1 MFQDLRYGARML
13 VKQKGFAAVA
23 ILTLGLG
30 IGANTAI
37 FSVVN
42 AVLLR
47 PLPYP
52 DPQQLVRLFETVD
65 RTTMSGDRQ
74 EVAPANFFDWRE
86 RSNSFTGAAVY
97 SEVGLVLSDAGE
109 AEQIKGALASV
120 DFFSVVGVPPYV
132 GRTFTAEDERSG
144 GRFAVISF
152 DLWQRRFGGSSD
164 IVGRS
169 VQLDGFGFTVT
180 GVMQRGFSYPRKTDL
195 WELYS
200 VGQNQRQMREARFL
214 KVIARLKPGTTV
226 SVAQAEMSGI
236 AVQLAEEHPR
246 TNRNWSV
253 AVVPLLDEE
262 VGSVRP
268 ALALLFAAV
277 GLVLLIACS
286 NVGSLM
292 LARNASRRQE
302 ISVRQALGASR
313 FRVVRQLL
321 TESVLLAVLGGAAGV
336 LLGRWGLDL
345 LLNLA
350 PKDLPRLGEVS
361 LDLRVLAFTM
371 LVSLATGVLFG
382 LAPAWQSARRD
393 VGNGLREGT
402 TRSTGGPRRI
412 FGALVAAE
420 TALALMILT
429 SGALLA
435 GSFLKLQMVN
445 PGVDVERL
453 LTVSFEPPSAVYN
466 GRDWRAHRLKFWHEL
481 SPRLAALPGVEAVG
495 AIETLPFAGRNR
507 VWRFRRDRDDPNDAA
522 GPAAVFQVVTEDY
535 FRASGMTLRRG
546 RNFTVADGE
555 NSPPVAIINETM
567 ARRFWPDGDALGQRI
582 VIRNEPTPR
591 EIIGIVGDIKGLGL
605 DKTAEPEMYA
615 PFNQF
620 VIDVMPIV
628 IRVAGDPASL
638 TGAVREQVRAV
649 DPQVAIATLEPMTA
663 LVAGTLAE
671 RRFTMTLLGLF
682 ALIALILAVVGIY
695 GVTSYVVAQR
705 TRDIGIRMALGAQ
718 SHEVVR
724 RIIAEGLKPA
734 GAGIILG
741 LCGTLV
747 VTRMIA
753 GLLFGLTPHDPAAF
767 VLVVGLLLLACLL
780 ACYFPARR
788 AAKIDPIIALR
799 RE

>member
-13 VKQKGFAAVA
+13 LRHKGFTVVA

-47 PLPYP
+47 PLPFP
-52 DPQQLVRLFETVD
+52 EPQQLVRLFETVE

-74 EVAPANFFDWRE
+74 EVAPANFFDWRD
-86 RSNSFTGAAVY
+86 RSSSFSGAAVY

-109 AEQIKGALASV
+109 SEQIKGALASV
-120 DFFSVVGVPPYV
+120 DFFSVVGVQPLF
-132 GRTFTAEDERSG
+132 GRTFTVEDERSG
-144 GRFAVISF
+144 GRYAVIGF
-152 DLWQRRFGGSSD
+152 DLWQRRFGGSPD
-164 IVGRS
+164 IVGRTI
-169 VQLDGFGFTVT
+169 QLDGFGFTVT
-180 GVMQRGFSYPRKTDL
+180 GVMPRGFQYPRKADL

-200 VGQNQRQMREARFL
+200 LGQNQRQMREARFL

-226 SVAQAEMSGI
+226 SLTQAEMSGI
-236 AVQLAEEHPR
+236 AAQLAEEHPR

-302 ISVRQALGASR
+302 ICVRQALGASR
-313 FRVVRQLL
+313 IRVVRQLL

-336 LLGRWGLDL
+336 FLGMWGLDL

-350 PKDLPRLGEVS
+350 PENLPRLGEVS
-361 LDLRVLAFTM
+361 LDLRVLGFTM

-382 LAPAWQSARRD
+382 FAPAWQSARRD
-393 VGNGLREGT
+393 LGNGLREGT

-481 SPRLAALPGVEAVG
+481 SPKLAALPGVEAVG
-495 AIETLPFAGRNR
+495 AVETLPFAGRNR

-546 RNFTVADGE
+546 RIFTVADGE

-591 EIIGIVGDIKGLGL
+591 EIVGIVGDIKGLGL
-605 DKTAEPEMYA
+605 DKTAEPEMYV

-682 ALIALILAVVGIY
+682 AAIALILAVVGIY
-695 GVTSYVVAQR
+695 GVTSYVVSQR

-724 RIIAEGLKPA
+724 LILGEGLKPA
-734 GAGIILG
+734 GVGIILG

-788 AAKIDPIIALR
+788 AAKIDPMIALR